1 MPVAGRRDRKRLR
14 THATDDLPTRRIVRF
29 VACYR
34 AAGRWTFVQGLALID
49 FDNFRRRDKK
59 SKADLEIDARALV
72 DQVACTFAS
81 AHPETRELDVRLY
94 GGWTDSDG
102 LPSRDASW
110 LLELLPELRGRR
122 HGLIIRPA
130 LATTMIRFPEFLL
143 RGTVRGRNQRQKMID
158 GMMGCDA
165 LHVVIHGQIRVGL
178 VTDDDDLLPAAL
190 SAHDTNAGMLTWIRC
205 RRVGAAVNDSFL
217 RSKGLPLHQL
227 GDIT

>member
-1 MPVAGRRDRKRLR
+1 MAVQIIIGCVPEV
-14 THATDDLPTRRIVRF
+14 VRF
-29 VACYR
+29 QIRRVLSCR
-34 AAGRWTFVQGLALID
+34 CVGGRYILVQGLALID

-59 SKADLEIDARALV
+59 SKADLEIDVRTLV

-94 GGWTDSDG
+94 GGWTHPDG

-110 LLELLPELRGRR
+110 LIELLPELRGRR
-122 HGLIIRPA
+122 YGLIIRPA
-130 LATTMIRFPEFLL
+130 LATTMIRFPEFIL

-165 LHVVIHGQIRVGL
+165 LHVVANGQILVGL

-190 SAHDTNAGMLTWIRC
+190 SAHDTNAGMLTWMRG
-205 RRVGAAVNDSFL
+205 RRVGAAVNDPFL
-217 RSKGLPLHQL
+217 ESRGLPLHQL
-227 GDIT
+227 GDMT